1 MKGAAVRLSTSWVL
15 SSTNSSTKVHA
26 RRIPVRIEYL
36 HDRITCRGFRYT
48 IRYPN
53 ANRPNSCLM
62 HGWSA
67 LCLNYQIRADV
78 LELRTQ
84 SPDSSY
90 IEIPT
95 QGNNRE
101 MTYHRSGITN
111 AITAA
116 NDQDR
121 VLSSIAILARSLWNS
136 AAIDAVI
143 TLLAFAPTPLNRVP
157 MSLIQQPD
165 FASAQEAQIGRL

>member
-1 MKGAAVRLSTSWVL
+1 VKGTAVRLCTSWVL

-36 HDRITCRGFRYT
+36 HDRITGRGFRYT

-78 LELRTQ
+78 LELKTQ

-101 MTYHRSGITN
+101 MTYQRSGIIN

-116 NDQDR
+116 NDQDM
-121 VLSSIAILARSLWNS
+121 VLSN
-136 AAIDAVI
+136 I
-143 TLLAFAPTPLNRVP
+143 TYTTRELLAKSVRRFCVTSRQTEPSKELSARHTL
-157 MSLIQQPD
+157 
-165 FASAQEAQIGRL
+165 FSAQSHV